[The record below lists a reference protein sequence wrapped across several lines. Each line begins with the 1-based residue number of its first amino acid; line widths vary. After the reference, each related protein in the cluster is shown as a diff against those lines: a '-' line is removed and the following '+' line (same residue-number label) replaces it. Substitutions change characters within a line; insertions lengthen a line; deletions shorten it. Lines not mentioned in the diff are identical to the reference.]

1 MGWMIQLRFHYLGH
15 LNNLLP
21 TNVVGI
27 SPGIYRGRDY
37 KARLI
42 EMRELDTF
50 YWSPSTTVSEAG
62 DGEWCRVMEL
72 F

>member
-1 MGWMIQLRFHYLGH
+1 MIQLRFHYLGH

-72 F
+72 E